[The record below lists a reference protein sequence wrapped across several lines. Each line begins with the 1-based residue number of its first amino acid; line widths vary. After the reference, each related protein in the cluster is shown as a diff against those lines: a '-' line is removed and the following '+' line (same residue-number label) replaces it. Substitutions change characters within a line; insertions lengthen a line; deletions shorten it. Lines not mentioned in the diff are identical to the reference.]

1 MRARSALSLFSA
13 SLMVASGL
21 LTACGN
27 GDDNTSAV
35 PPAPD
40 ASVSHADAGD
50 AGATTPGDSGGG
62 SDGSATA
69 ASLKHVYIIMMENH
83 AYSQI
88 IGDTNAPNLNAYA
101 AANGTATQYYGVT
114 HPSLPNYLA
123 AISGDFQGI
132 WDDCNAGPG
141 VTCQPEEFTA
151 TAGDGTTQTLMSSN
165 QFAFSSTIPHWFTT
179 QTIVDQLEQKGLT
192 WTAYMGAIPGVGDIS
207 AANPPSILDFA
218 SDGGA
223 GFIQQ
228 FAQVDTTDDAGN
240 DAGFVN
246 GAPLTTAGNLY
257 AQKHNP
263 FEYFSNI
270 RESTS
275 RMKKIVPFTNFATD
289 IAGTTMPNYVWIS
302 PDQCEDIHSVNT
314 STGAWLDSG
323 TADAGPLG
331 PVCSSGPASGDTSE
345 ELISYGDAFVGDT
358 VNKIMASPTWTEGS
372 AIVIIFDED
381 DYKNTTGCCNSPT
394 GEDGGYL
401 GGAQVPAIVI
411 SSLIGT
417 PVTSSSPYNHY
428 SMLAT
433 LQHIWGLGCLANTC
447 GMSGDQ
453 LMTSLFLPAASDA
466 GSASDAAATADQ

>member
-141 VTCQPEEFTA
+141 VT
-151 TAGDGTTQTLMSSN
+151 
-165 QFAFSSTIPHWFTT
+165 
-179 QTIVDQLEQKGLT
+179 
-192 WTAYMGAIPGVGDIS
+192 
-207 AANPPSILDFA
+207 
-218 SDGGA
+218 
-223 GFIQQ
+223 
-228 FAQVDTTDDAGN
+228 
-240 DAGFVN
+240 
-246 GAPLTTAGNLY
+246 
-257 AQKHNP
+257 
-263 FEYFSNI
+263 
-270 RESTS
+270 
-275 RMKKIVPFTNFATD
+275 
-289 IAGTTMPNYVWIS
+289 
-302 PDQCEDIHSVNT
+302 
-314 STGAWLDSG
+314 
-323 TADAGPLG
+323 
-331 PVCSSGPASGDTSE
+331 
-345 ELISYGDAFVGDT
+345 
-358 VNKIMASPTWTEGS
+358 
-372 AIVIIFDED
+372 
-381 DYKNTTGCCNSPT
+381 
-394 GEDGGYL
+394 
-401 GGAQVPAIVI
+401 
-411 SSLIGT
+411 
-417 PVTSSSPYNHY
+417 
-428 SMLAT
+428 
-433 LQHIWGLGCLANTC
+433 
-447 GMSGDQ
+447 
-453 LMTSLFLPAASDA
+453 
-466 GSASDAAATADQ
+466 